1 MPEMDSKGLKER
13 IHISFLATASLSST
27 LFLFTPFFLYFHNK
41 SEFYSQFVNLL
52 PLLLAV
58 ALLLT
63 ILPGAV
69 LGFIKGKHH
78 ARWVALT
85 TALAFLFWIQG
96 IVFRWKMGVL
106 TGVSL
111 KSSNSGI
118 LGLIDIAVWLGI
130 LTTAWLGYRTA
141 YKMVKYV
148 AAIII
153 IVQALALL
161 PHLLPGKNLAAN
173 PSVYVDETCKYQF
186 SNKKN
191 IIILVLDAFPAD
203 IFQEFVNE
211 DPGVKEAFKD
221 FTFFRNCLG
230 GFPSTIPSVPLI
242 LSGKYYDNSES
253 YRSFHRHVY
262 LNNSLPRILTSK
274 GYRVHVYA
282 RLNTIYLNPL
292 VASNFNLKK
301 QPLRKILR
309 EAATLIDVS
318 LFKHVPYLMKKYIY
332 NHHHWFISSYFKK
345 SRESARTTRKKRT
358 RVRGIIKK
366 KFPRCRDLDFFWSVL
381 HKLEVDNKAPTF
393 KYYHIKGLH
402 PPIRLEGNC
411 SAHPELPFN
420 RSHLKGAAGCL
431 LKHVRQCLDHLR
443 TSGVYQNSMIFILGD
458 HGTGHFGVTTINH
471 GARDPS
477 FKPSSLDQTLQK
489 VISGAIPLMLVKPFH
504 MKDKSELAISDAPV
518 GLGDISKTILESLEI
533 SAEVPGKSIFEIKKT
548 DQRVRR
554 YMYYEGFKQW
564 RGYYKGSIEE
574 YLITGFSWY
583 ASSWQKSGRIFPPG
597 GK

>member
-130 LTTAWLGYRTA
+130 LTTVWLGYRIA

-191 IIILVLDAFPAD
+191 IIILVL
-203 IFQEFVNE
+203 
-211 DPGVKEAFKD
+211 G
-221 FTFFRNCLG
+221 
-230 GFPSTIPSVPLI
+230 
-242 LSGKYYDNSES
+242 
-253 YRSFHRHVY
+253 
-262 LNNSLPRILTSK
+262 
-274 GYRVHVYA
+274 
-282 RLNTIYLNPL
+282 
-292 VASNFNLKK
+292 
-301 QPLRKILR
+301 
-309 EAATLIDVS
+309 
-318 LFKHVPYLMKKYIY
+318 
-332 NHHHWFISSYFKK
+332 IS
-345 SRESARTTRKKRT
+345 
-358 RVRGIIKK
+358 
-366 KFPRCRDLDFFWSVL
+366 
-381 HKLEVDNKAPTF
+381 
-393 KYYHIKGLH
+393 
-402 PPIRLEGNC
+402 
-411 SAHPELPFN
+411 
-420 RSHLKGAAGCL
+420 
-431 LKHVRQCLDHLR
+431 
-443 TSGVYQNSMIFILGD
+443 
-458 HGTGHFGVTTINH
+458 
-471 GARDPS
+471 
-477 FKPSSLDQTLQK
+477 QK
-489 VISGAIPLMLVKPFH
+489 CV
-504 MKDKSELAISDAPV
+504 
-518 GLGDISKTILESLEI
+518 
-533 SAEVPGKSIFEIKKT
+533 
-548 DQRVRR
+548 
-554 YMYYEGFKQW
+554 
-564 RGYYKGSIEE
+564 
-574 YLITGFSWY
+574 
-583 ASSWQKSGRIFPPG
+583 
-597 GK
+597 